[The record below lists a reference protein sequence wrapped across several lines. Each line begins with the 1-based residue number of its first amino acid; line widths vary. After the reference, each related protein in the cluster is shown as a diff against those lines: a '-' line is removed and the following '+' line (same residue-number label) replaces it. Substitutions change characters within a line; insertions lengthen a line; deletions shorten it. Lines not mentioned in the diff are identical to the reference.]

1 MDQVLELAYKYPF
14 SNEAKEVVK
23 SHESSKIDPRY
34 LELGR
39 LRVNEAIT
47 KGVIEFS
54 EASND
59 ELKLDYVISY
69 VYARMIA
76 SAISIA
82 AVEKYVSAE
91 AKRSAQALSSEKTEN
106 IIHIANELGITVE
119 ENGELFAM
127 PFTIYLLNM
136 PKSDEYRLIHQKL
149 SNGIVY
155 LERYKLI
162 RILETAFTKAIHVG
176 MPIPKENLPKEVIEV
191 SKTIKVPVEE
201 IKIKTK
207 KSVDGRYAW
216 IEKLLAHPLPD
227 FRHRVVNLILAP
239 YFANVRGLNE
249 EEATKIITQ
258 YIEKCKE
265 LNPNTRVGESY
276 IAYQVRY
283 AKRKGLKPLSLN
295 KAKELLGG
303 IINFDELS

>member
-1 MDQVLELAYKYPF
+1 MDQVLDLAYKYPF

-23 SHESSKIDPRY
+23 SHESTRIDPRY

-54 EASND
+54 EASGD

-82 AVEKYVSAE
+82 AVERYVSAE

-106 IIHIANELGITVE
+106 IIYIANELGIKVE
-119 ENGELFAM
+119 QDGELFAM
-127 PFTIYLLNM
+127 PFTVYLLNM
-136 PKSDEYRLIHQKL
+136 PKNDEYRLIHQKL

-162 RILETAFTKAIHVG
+162 RILENAFTKAIHVG
-176 MPIPKENLPKEVIEV
+176 MPIPKENLPREVIEV
-191 SKTIKVPVEE
+191 SKTIRMPVEE
-201 IKIKTK
+201 IKIKAK
-207 KSVDGRYAW
+207 KGVDERYAW
-216 IEKLLAHPLPD
+216 IEKLLSHPLPD

-239 YFANVRGLNE
+239 YFANVRGLSE

-265 LNPNTRVGESY
+265 INPNTRVGESY

>member
-1 MDQVLELAYKYPF
+1 MDQVLDLAYKYPF

-23 SHESSKIDPRY
+23 SHESTRIDPRY

-54 EASND
+54 EASGD

-91 AKRSAQALSSEKTEN
+91 AKRSAQALSSEKIEN
-106 IIHIANELGITVE
+106 IIYIANELGIKVE

-127 PFTIYLLNM
+127 PFTVYLLNM
-136 PKSDEYRLIHQKL
+136 PKNDEYRLIHQKL

-162 RILETAFTKAIHVG
+162 RILENAFTKAIHVG
-176 MPIPKENLPKEVIEV
+176 MPIPKENLPREVIEV
-191 SKTIKVPVEE
+191 SKTIRMPVEE
-201 IKIKTK
+201 IKIKAK
-207 KSVDGRYAW
+207 KSVDERYAW
-216 IEKLLAHPLPD
+216 IEKLLSHPLPD

-239 YFANVRGLNE
+239 YFANVRGLSE

-265 LNPNTRVGESY
+265 INPNTRVGESY